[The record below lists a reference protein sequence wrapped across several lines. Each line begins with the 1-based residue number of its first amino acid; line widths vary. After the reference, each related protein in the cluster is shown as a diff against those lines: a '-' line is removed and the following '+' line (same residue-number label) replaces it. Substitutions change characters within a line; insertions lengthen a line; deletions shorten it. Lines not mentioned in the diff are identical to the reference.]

1 MTEKKRPHKEANRL
15 SRILDTLPPEE
26 RYPVDVKKVAL
37 ELTPAFNGDPITEVQ
52 GHAFNKFEGA
62 LLKDPANPRWGIF
75 YNTNIPH
82 PGRIRF
88 TLAHELGHYM
98 LHRREA
104 GLEGFECG
112 SGDMLRYD
120 TGYAVREEEA
130 NAFAAALLM
139 PAHDFRRQVE
149 HEGFSFDLLEHCADR
164 YGVSLTSAVLRWLD
178 VTPRRAIA
186 VVSEDGFMHWAKS
199 SHKAYQSG
207 KYFATR
213 RAGPIE
219 IPEGSQAS
227 EPTFSL
233 AARDGIRH
241 GAGVWFKDEAVVEH
255 TLYSEEYGKTL
266 TVLLLD
272 EAGGC
277 DPLDEAPEEE
287 VTDRFSRGI

>member
-1 MTEKKRPHKEANRL
+1 MTEQKRPHKEANRL
-15 SRILDTLPPEE
+15 SSILDTLLPEA
-26 RYPVDVKKVAL
+26 RYPVDVTKIAL
-37 ELTPAFNGDPITEVQ
+37 ELTPAFNDDPITEVQ

-75 YNTNIPH
+75 YNTNVVH

-98 LHRREA
+98 LHRRET
-104 GLEGFECG
+104 GLDGFECG

-120 TGYAVREEEA
+120 SGHALREEEA
-130 NAFAAALLM
+130 NAFAATLLM

-219 IPEGSQAS
+219 IPAGSQAF
-227 EPTFSL
+227 EPAFSL

-241 GAGVWFKDEAVVEH
+241 GPGVWFRDEAVVEH

-272 EAGGC
+272 EA
-277 DPLDEAPEEE
+277 EEE